1 MLCSRQLPIITLLA
15 ALFALPAPPAFAAGE
30 DDDDKPNPD
39 RFEISALP
47 VLLGDTDRGIILG
60 AYGVVVRFRKNYAPY
75 RWRLRIATQMSVER
89 REDDTLQLPFHD
101 HYVHLDVPGFLH
113 PRLRFDME
121 VAFRRYADTGYF
133 GVGNAS
139 PDTPMNSVHAF
150 NEYGR
155 TNPSV
160 SLLGRWRFPHGI
172 ALLFGAEFTY
182 NWLQISQD
190 SKLDQDLRAGD
201 QRLDDL
207 LHGVEDHALLTA
219 VVGWLWDTR
228 DHEFAPTRGMFHEI
242 SWRFSPGLSFLFA
255 GLDVTSRFY
264 YAVFGDKLVLAA
276 RITLDML
283 FGDAPVYEL
292 ARLGGLEAQ
301 PGIGGA
307 RGVRGVP
314 LQRYSGKIKLMGNLE
329 ARSKLL
335 PFSILSQRFNLGLL
349 AFVDLGRIWSDYRG
363 ETRFDGDSVGI
374 KVGVGGGFRLQWGE
388 TFILRGDIAW
398 SPDADPVGA
407 YFGFQHIF

>member
-1 MLCSRQLPIITLLA
+1 MACSKHLLIATALCLLA
-15 ALFALPAPPAFAAGE
+15 ALPPRVARAA
-30 DDDDKPNPD
+30 DDDPD
-39 RFEISALP
+39 RPDPDRYEISALP

-75 RWRLRIATQMSVER
+75 QWRLRIATQMSVER

-101 HYVHLDVPGFLH
+101 HYVHLDLPGFLH
-113 PRLRFDME
+113 PRLRFDAE

-139 PDTPMNSVHAF
+139 PETPDNTVDAF

-160 SLLGRWRFPHGI
+160 SLLGRWRFPYGI
-172 ALLFGAEFTY
+172 AVLFGAEFTY
-182 NWLQISQD
+182 NWVDVARD
-190 SKLDQDLRAGD
+190 SKLDQDLKAGD

-207 LHGVEDHALLTA
+207 LHGTEDHALLTG
-219 VVGWLWDTR
+219 VIGWLWDTR
-228 DHEFAPTRGMFHEI
+228 DQEFAPTRGMFHEI
-242 SWRFSPGLSFLFA
+242 SWRFSPGLEFLFA

-264 YAVFGDKLVLAA
+264 YPVFGEKLVLAA

-292 ARLGGLEAQ
+292 ARLGGLAAQ
-301 PGIGGA
+301 PGIGGG

-314 LQRYSGKIKLMGNLE
+314 LQRYSGKIKLLGNFE

-335 PFSILSQRFNLGLL
+335 PFTILAQRFNLGLL
-349 AFVDLGRIWSDYRG
+349 AFVDLGRTWSDYRG
-363 ETRFDGDSVGI
+363 DTRFDGDSVGL

-398 SPDADPVGA
+398 SPDANPIGA